1 MRERA
6 HDKGRRLLTEGRL
19 RVVACSERHVVAHCI
34 GDSGER
40 YLLSADHQTWT
51 CSCPAYG
58 RCSHL
63 VALMLVTLKP
73 LPHGG
78 PGSKGMP
85 TDKEYRR

>member
-1 MRERA
+1 MPRESA
-6 HDKGRRLLTEGRL
+6 HVKGRRLLTEGRL

-40 YLLSADHQTWT
+40 YLLSADHRTWT
-51 CSCPAYG
+51 CSCPALG

-73 LPHGG
+73 LPNQG
-78 PGSKGMP
+78 PGP
-85 TDKEYRR
+85 TGPPRKELR